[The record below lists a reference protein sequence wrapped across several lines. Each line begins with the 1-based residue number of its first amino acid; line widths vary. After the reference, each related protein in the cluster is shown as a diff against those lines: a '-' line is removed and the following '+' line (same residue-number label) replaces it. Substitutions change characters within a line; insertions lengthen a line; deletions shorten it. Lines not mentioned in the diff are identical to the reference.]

1 MGAWAWADAQA
12 REVTGPDR
20 DALERLTERRTLRGI
35 PTTVVNTR
43 PDIVTAQ
50 VFERLDAA
58 LGLIER
64 HTPHYFRHLRRDFAG
79 LHVERYACRGAF
91 FPAQR
96 VCLVELTFIVNP
108 GFTLAQVASTIV
120 HEGMHARLHALGID
134 AASRA
139 REERFCR
146 RAEIEFGSRAPGG
159 EPVVQRALAA
169 MAGSDDEVAPVIDPA
184 LARRR
189 IAEVDRAAAMPHWLR
204 EALGRRGNV

>member
-1 MGAWAWADAQA
+1 M
-12 REVTGPDR
+12 TGPDR

>member
-1 MGAWAWADAQA
+1 M
-12 REVTGPDR
+12 TGPDR
-20 DALERLTERRTLRGI
+20 DALERLTLRGI

-58 LGLIER
+58 LGLIET

-79 LHVERYACRGAF
+79 LHVERYACRGAY

-120 HEGMHARLHALGID
+120 HEGMHARLHALGIS
-134 AASRA
+134 AESRA

-159 EPVVQRALAA
+159 KPVVERALAA
-169 MAGSDDEVAPVIDPA
+169 MAGSDEEVAPTIDPA

>member
-1 MGAWAWADAQA
+1 M
-12 REVTGPDR
+12 TGPDR
-20 DALERLTERRTLRGI
+20 DALERVAERRTLRGI

-58 LGLIER
+58 LGLIET

-79 LHVERYACRGAF
+79 LHVERYACRGAY

-108 GFTLAQVASTIV
+108 AFTLAQVASTIV
-120 HEGMHARLHALGID
+120 HEGMHARLHALGI
-134 AASRA
+134 AAESRA

-169 MAGSDDEVAPVIDPA
+169 MAGSDEEVAPTVDPA